1 VVIAHNPDLKLTEL
15 ARILNVARSG
25 AVTVVDALSEL
36 GHVARH
42 ASATDKRAFRLAL
55 TPKGKRALSAI
66 TRAVVA
72 HDKRIVSM
80 LTAQE
85 QTQLMT
91 LLERMVGSQSP

>member
-1 VVIAHNPDLKLTEL
+1 
-15 ARILNVARSG
+15 
-25 AVTVVDALSEL
+25 
-36 GHVARH
+36 
-42 ASATDKRAFRLAL
+42 
-55 TPKGKRALSAI
+55 
-66 TRAVVA
+66 VVA